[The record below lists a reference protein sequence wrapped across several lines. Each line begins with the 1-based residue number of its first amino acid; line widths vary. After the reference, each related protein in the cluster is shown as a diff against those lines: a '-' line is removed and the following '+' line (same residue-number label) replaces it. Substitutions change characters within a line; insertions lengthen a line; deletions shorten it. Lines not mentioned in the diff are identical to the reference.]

1 METLEELQSN
11 YLVRNYDGDDID
23 IDIDDIDLSDMM

>member
-1 METLEELQSN
+1 MLELHKKC
-11 YLVRNYDGDDID
+11 LVRCYGDDID

>member
-1 METLEELQSN
+1 MMDKLQKD
-11 YLVRNYDGDDID
+11 YLVRNYDDDID

>member
-1 METLEELQSN
+1 MKTLEELQSN
-11 YLVRNYDGDDID
+11 LVRNYDGDDID

>member
-1 METLEELQSN
+1 MKTLEELQSN
-11 YLVRNYDGDDID
+11 LVRNYGDDDID

>member
-1 METLEELQSN
+1 MKTLEKLQSN
-11 YLVRNYDGDDID
+11 LVRNYDGDDID

>member
-1 METLEELQSN
+1 MLELQKEM
-11 YLVRNYDGDDID
+11 LVRTYDWDDD